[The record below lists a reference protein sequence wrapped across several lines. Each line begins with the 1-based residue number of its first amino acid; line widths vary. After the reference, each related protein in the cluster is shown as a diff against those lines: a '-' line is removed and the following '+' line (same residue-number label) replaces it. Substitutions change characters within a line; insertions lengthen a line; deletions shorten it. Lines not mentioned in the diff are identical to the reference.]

1 MNGYVH
7 DFAKQVPVTIRC
19 INLLKFNK
27 LHGIYAAP
35 RSPGPYQNGVLF
47 FKITG
52 CAATV

>member
-27 LHGIYAAP
+27 LHGIYAAADLP
-35 RSPGPYQNGVLF
+35 DPIKMGYF
-47 FKITG
+47 FSK
-52 CAATV
+52 